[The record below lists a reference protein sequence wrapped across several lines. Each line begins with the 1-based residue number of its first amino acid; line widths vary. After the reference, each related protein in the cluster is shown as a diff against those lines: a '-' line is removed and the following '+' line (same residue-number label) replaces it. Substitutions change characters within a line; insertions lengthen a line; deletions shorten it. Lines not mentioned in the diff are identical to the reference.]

1 MNAAAS
7 NLAEQVS
14 AAQPVAAG
22 LDYLDAA
29 LEIILHSESLDELCT
44 RAVTLPQT
52 NGIFAGAHVLL
63 NTDGR
68 LSYDS
73 GHGQLLPIN
82 HLEIAKAAI
91 ASQKLEFRDETPGT
105 PAMVAIPFMRHGYA
119 EAVGILIMAPGAS
132 HCYLQGQLEPI
143 LTKLTGFYLES
154 KYGLG
159 H

>member
-1 MNAAAS
+1 M
-7 NLAEQVS
+7 
-14 AAQPVAAG
+14 
-22 LDYLDAA
+22 
-29 LEIILHSESLDELCT
+29 
-44 RAVTLPQT
+44 TLPQT

-63 NTDGR
+63 NTNGR

-73 GHGQLLPIN
+73 GYGQLLPIN

-91 ASQKLEFRDETPGT
+91 AGAKLEFRDETQKT

-119 EAVGILIMAPGAS
+119 EAIGILIMAPGES
-132 HCYLQGQLEPI
+132 HSYLQGQLEPI